1 MKEIKFKKGCVYKAS
16 ETIWCANPDFIRS
29 MEKALFKKST
39 VYPCYIDGTLYSDGT
54 FRNELILDDYYDN
67 FELVGYCE
75 VKKEYNQ
82 IEKEAMEIAYRDSTD
97 FETFYK
103 KYKESFRDINMKN
116 KKVDLKHYTNLDGLV
131 CNFD

>member
-1 MKEIKFKKGCVYKAS
+1 MI
-16 ETIWCANPDFIRS
+16 P
-29 MEKALFKKST
+29 
-39 VYPCYIDGTLYSDGT
+39 
-54 FRNELILDDYYDN
+54 DDYYDS

-75 VKKEYNQ
+75 VKKDYNQ

-103 KYKESFRDINMKN
+103 KYRESFRDINMKN